1 MEEVKNT
8 AGFVNSLTSRGVE
21 NLRPSMSADYLH
33 AVLNTNFEPDVKSEL
48 FESFL
53 DRMNVD
59 CLREANHKGRNGP

>member
-1 MEEVKNT
+1 
-8 AGFVNSLTSRGVE
+8 
-21 NLRPSMSADYLH
+21 MSADYLH